1 MSKATFIIQIA
12 SVPGNQVGQ
21 RRFEQ
26 CRYLHDLL
34 VNTLIDRKEQIKEL
48 SKLFPQ
54 HKIALRSGFSQT
66 AQWGLEPNMF
76 IEIHGDERQARIISA
91 LFSKTFYQDDI
102 DIGSSGVEEQNHSV
116 VTVNK
121 DWSNE
126 DKQLNLLPMILQHYP
141 SLSTQLDINE
151 QLIFHDYFMQS
162 SYSFNDIIEL
172 INNENSMKNI
182 LLKNN
187 K

>member
-1 MSKATFIIQIA
+1 
-12 SVPGNQVGQ
+12 
-21 RRFEQ
+21 
-26 CRYLHDLL
+26 
-34 VNTLIDRKEQIKEL
+34 
-48 SKLFPQ
+48 
-54 HKIALRSGFSQT
+54 
-66 AQWGLEPNMF
+66 
-76 IEIHGDERQARIISA
+76 IHGDERQARIISA